1 MCVWLVHYAST
12 LTLLMVSPLH
22 CLCACVCGWFT
33 MLVLTLL
40 VVSPLHCLCA
50 CVCGWFTMLVL

>member
-1 MCVWLVHYAST
+1 MCVWLVAVIV
-12 LTLLMVSPLH
+12 L
-22 CLCACVCGWFT
+22 T

-50 CVCGWFTMLVL
+50 CVCGWLEC